1 VIEVKLVF
9 QFPAEKKAEL
19 TKLLE
24 ADPYEKVSFPRNG
37 YKLKDGTSVSEDP
50 KKAYLYLSCTEEF
63 AKFAHSKLDSLS
75 EKIEPAVSERVIK
88 KIEEEE
94 NSAEAGFG
102 AIFG

>member
-1 VIEVKLVF
+1 MKMVF
-9 QFPAEKKAEL
+9 QLPAEKKAEL

-24 ADPYEKVSFPRNG
+24 AEPYEKVSFSRNG
-37 YKLKDGTSVSEDP
+37 YKLKDGASVSEDA

-63 AKFAHSKLDSLS
+63 AKFAHSKLDSMC
-75 EKIEPAVSERVIK
+75 EKTEPAVQERVIK
-88 KIEEEE
+88 KIEDEE